1 MSHHDA
7 TCASQD
13 RAKHELT
20 TRLRTTEADREELRV
35 RLDASE
41 EVLARVV
48 SEKAAV
54 EAHLE
59 ESTQAQRSSEGE
71 YHAMKV
77 RF

>member
-1 MSHHDA
+1 M
-7 TCASQD
+7 
-13 RAKHELT
+13 
-20 TRLRTTEADREELRV
+20 